1 MLAIISCHCHG
12 NYINTTDIVSK
23 DGVIDRKAL
32 GAIVFADK
40 SKLEQLTDIVWPEI
54 WRLAHQQIGDAWN
67 QGDAS

>member
-1 MLAIISCHCHG
+1 M
-12 NYINTTDIVSK
+12 
-23 DGVIDRKAL
+23 IDRKAL

-54 WRLAHQQIGDAWN
+54 WRLAHQQIGDAWS